1 MKIYICPICGDKHMY
16 IGLKHFTCSKC
27 THPINI
33 TECNC
38 LEIEKK
44 PFKICPL
51 CNKEYE
57 ESITECIKCGFGYQI
72 MDDIEN
78 IIKAEEDKQQKQEQQ
93 LEYELNNPCVPKC
106 PTCQSPNIK
115 KISGGAKMLGA
126 LGFGLFS
133 KTARSQFECLNCGYK
148 W

>member
-1 MKIYICPICGDKHMY
+1 MKVVLYMALIKCVECGNNISDKSEYCPQCGCPTSES
-16 IGLKHFTCSKC
+16 LKILEYEQYKENLVYKC
-27 THPINI
+27 PV
-33 TECNC
+33 
-38 LEIEKK
+38 
-44 PFKICPL
+44 
-51 CNKEYE
+51 CNKEYPDGIFKCDICGYIHFVTD
-57 ESITECIKCGFGYQI
+57 SIKDELIKE
-72 MDDIEN
+72 DLIEKSN
-78 IIKAEEDKQQKQEQQ
+78 Q
-93 LEYELNNPCVPKC
+93 PKC